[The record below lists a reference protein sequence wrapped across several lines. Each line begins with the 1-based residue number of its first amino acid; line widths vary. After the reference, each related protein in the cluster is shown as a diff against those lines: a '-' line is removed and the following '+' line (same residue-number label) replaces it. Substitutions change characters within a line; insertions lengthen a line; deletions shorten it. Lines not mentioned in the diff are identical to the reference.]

1 MGLLEGKTAIITGG
15 SRGIGNA
22 IVRRFVEEGAQ
33 VALTY
38 VSSSEVAEELA
49 NSLTSEK
56 QLVKAYRSDASSYK
70 SAEELIKVV
79 NEDFGDYDI
88 LINNAGITKDNLLL
102 KMSEEQWDH
111 VLNVNLKSVFNLSK
125 HALRGFLRKKAGS
138 IIHISSVVGEF
149 GNAGQANYAASKA
162 GVLGFSKSLAK
173 EVGSRGIRSN
183 VIAPGFIQTDMTHV
197 LDEVTKDQFL
207 ANVPLRRLGK
217 AKEVADT
224 AVFLASD
231 MSQYITGQVISVC
244 GGLNM

>member
-1 MGLLEGKTAIITGG
+1 MGLLDGKIAIITGG

-33 VALTY
+33 VAFTY
-38 VSSSEVAEELA
+38 VSSAEVAEELA
-49 NSLTSEK
+49 NSLNKEG
-56 QLVKAYRSDASSYK
+56 QLVKAYQSDASSYE
-70 SAEELIKVV
+70 SAEELINKV
-79 NEDFGDYDI
+79 NEDFGSYDI

-102 KMSEEQWDH
+102 RMNEEHWDR
-111 VLNVNLKSVFNLSK
+111 VINVNLKSVFNLSK

-173 EVGSRGIRSN
+173 EIGSRGIRSN

-197 LDEVTKDQFL
+197 LDDVTKDQFL
-207 ANVPLRRLGK
+207 ANVPLKRLGG
-217 AKEVADT
+217 AEEVADA

-231 MSQYITGQVISVC
+231 MSKYITGQVISVC